1 MGFPKGCHYGFQVIS
16 ESDNFRGLLIN
27 RYLEAKMGNGI
38 EGSELFNDKT
48 NPMKAGDY
56 IIQLVQII
64 DGKAYIVSKKDFVI
78 KD

>member
-1 MGFPKGCHYGFQVIS
+1 
-16 ESDNFRGLLIN
+16 
-27 RYLEAKMGNGI
+27 MGNGI